1 MTQFD
6 PEVVK
11 ALAYLRLHVQVDARA
26 SVKLAFDA
34 LDNAGVFA
42 ALDEQVDY
50 AQAEDILAE
59 SAAMAATAHTNI
71 PPAEALQVLHNTW
84 DRRDG
89 HGHRVMVQPL
99 TGSAP
104 VAARRLSAEESAA
117 LRVSPPIDNSGRD
130 ANGFPLGMLSR
141 VTDLAGESAIRRDP
155 SADAMAATWESPEPP
170 ADDLSKVARFIEE
183 LRPKG
188 RPVDPDGR

>member
-1 MTQFD
+1 
-6 PEVVK
+6 V
-11 ALAYLRLHVQVDARA
+11 HVQLDARRT
-26 SVKLAFDA
+26 VKLAFDA

-59 SAAMAATAHTNI
+59 SAAMAATAHTNV

-89 HGHRVMVQPL
+89 HGHRVMVQPRQEL

-104 VAARRLSAEESAA
+104 VAARRLSAEEIKDRSAA
-117 LRVSPPIDNSGRD
+117 SELDVADREAEGRL
-130 ANGFPLGMLSR
+130 ARRALGL
-141 VTDLAGESAIRRDP
+141 E
-155 SADAMAATWESPEPP
+155 
-170 ADDLSKVARFIEE
+170 
-183 LRPKG
+183 
-188 RPVDPDGR
+188 